1 MRKTYS
7 CKVLQIPDAHKS
19 LVVDM
24 RRRLLPDCQPV
35 SSEMTLRREILRL
48 PLDGGII
55 PGYAQAPKLPSYRFK
70 ALVKDEMT
78 GKETEEMLLVVDLSP
93 DLTLH
98 NLKADKELAEGCD
111 LPHQP
116 LLLGEHR
123 SFTSSRRRTHPHPV
137 PVELW
142 AGARK

>member
-1 MRKTYS
+1 M
-7 CKVLQIPDAHKS
+7 H
-19 LVVDM
+19 
-24 RRRLLPDCQPV
+24 
-35 SSEMTLRREILRL
+35 RREILRL

-111 LPHQP
+111 LPTNLCLESTDRSRKPPPDTPSSGPGTAVGRGQEVNLRSVP
-116 LLLGEHR
+116 DYDERLLE
-123 SFTSSRRRTHPHPV
+123 TSANS
-137 PVELW
+137 
-142 AGARK
+142 

>member
-1 MRKTYS
+1 M
-7 CKVLQIPDAHKS
+7 H
-19 LVVDM
+19 
-24 RRRLLPDCQPV
+24 
-35 SSEMTLRREILRL
+35 RREILRL

-78 GKETEEMLLVVDLSP
+78 GKETEEMLLVVDLSVGNSAENGDRVIIGVTRAHAVIFP
-93 DLTLH
+93 T
-98 NLKADKELAEGCD
+98 NLCM
-111 LPHQP
+111 
-116 LLLGEHR
+116 LGEHR

-137 PVELW
+137 PVQLW